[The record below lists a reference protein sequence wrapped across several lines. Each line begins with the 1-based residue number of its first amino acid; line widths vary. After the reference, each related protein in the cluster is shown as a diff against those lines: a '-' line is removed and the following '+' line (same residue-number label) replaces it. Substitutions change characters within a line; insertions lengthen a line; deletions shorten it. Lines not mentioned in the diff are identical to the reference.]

1 MFDVLDWEI
10 FLWGHPQIPWV
21 YEVLKAVPG
30 VQHQSS
36 WNQKYLWIK
45 VVLVMIHCLK
55 KFHSKVVWPTVWSQR
70 ELRVEEGKA
79 KKCIINL
86 KTSLRWTLKASEA
99 LSTLLS
105 KAKPS
110 HIYSII
116 KSNFYLLRLVPSSCV
131 HYHTYD
137 IPANRV
143 LTSHSFILKRK

>member
-1 MFDVLDWEI
+1 MFDVLDWKI
-10 FLWGHPQIPWV
+10 FLWGHPKIPWV
-21 YEVLKAVPG
+21 YGALKAVPG

-36 WNQKYLWIK
+36 WNQKYLWIR

-55 KFHSKVVWPTVWSQR
+55 KFHSKVVWPTVWSLLQ
-70 ELRVEEGKA
+70 VEEGKA

-86 KTSLRWTLKASEA
+86 KTSLGWTLKASEA

-110 HIYSII
+110 HINSII
-116 KSNFYLLRLVPSSCV
+116 KLNFNLLRLVPSSCV

-143 LTSHSFILKRK
+143 LPIHSY